1 MIKDMV
7 LLLDNLI
14 NRDKYLSGLNTRID
28 YFKDRQSSISKRV
41 IDDLEDVTIGD
52 KFFVPE
58 VAASDLSIDVLK
70 RSIRER
76 GCLIVRNFFT
86 AHEVDQMHAYVDH
99 AFSINTNSK
108 SFINKYLS
116 KPVELEEVL
125 NKTKEDIKAKLKENP
140 TYTNTVKL
148 GKNLLQPLGNNKS
161 FLTAQ
166 TPMLAEKLLKLF
178 EKKHLKE
185 LLAEY
190 FENGPCV
197 SVYKWVFRKSGPP
210 DKAIDFHQDGAFM
223 RDEIAS
229 LNCWIPI
236 SDCGTG
242 SNVHGLD
249 VVPIRLKNTF
259 GKGTGILDWTIS
271 QQAIIDEFSESAIV
285 TPTFRKGD
293 AFFFDHLLVHRSQ
306 CMPNFA
312 EKRYAIETW
321 FFDSVNFPK
330 NQIPMKW

>member
-1 MIKDMV
+1 MIKKMG
-7 LLLDNLI
+7 LFLDNLI
-14 NRDKYLSGLNTRID
+14 NRDRYLAGLNTRID
-28 YFKDRQSSISKRV
+28 YFKDRQSSTSKRV
-41 IDDLEDVTIGD
+41 IDDLEDITIGD
-52 KFFVPE
+52 NFYVPE
-58 VAASDLSIDVLK
+58 VAACDLSIDVLK

-86 AHEVDQMHAYVDH
+86 PQEVDQMHAYVDH
-99 AFSINTNSK
+99 SFAINTNS
-108 SFINKYLS
+108 SSLISKYLT

-125 NKTKEDIKAKLKENP
+125 NRTKEDIKAKQKENP

-148 GKNLLQPLGNNKS
+148 GKKLLQPLGNNKS
-161 FLTAQ
+161 FLTVQ

-178 EKKHLKE
+178 EKKRLKQ

-190 FENGPCV
+190 FENEPCV

-210 DKAIDFHQDGAFM
+210 EKPIDFHQDGAFM
-223 RDEIAS
+223 GDDIAS
-229 LNCWIPI
+229 LNCWIPV

-242 SNVHGLD
+242 YAVHGLD
-249 VVPIRLKNTF
+249 IVPIRIMNAF
-259 GKGTGILDWTIS
+259 GKGTGVLDWTIS
-271 QQAIIDEFSESAIV
+271 HQALVDQYSESAIV

-293 AFFFDHLLVHRSQ
+293 AFFFDHLLIHRSQ